1 MLNHIIRLQAVLEL
15 ITNDT
20 ARALTILAQQQTKMY
35 SAIYQNRLALDYL
48 LASEGGVCGKF
59 NLSNCCLQI
68 DDTEKVVKEIADCMT
83 KHAHVPVQTWKG
95 WDADSL
101 FGKWFSWLGGIKTM
115 VGIVMVILTGCL
127 LVPCLVPLLI
137 NIIKGF
143 IRTMVERKTAS
154 HLLLIR
160 GYQRVMTDDDL

>member
-1 MLNHIIRLQAVLEL
+1 MLLKE
-15 ITNDT
+15 
-20 ARALTILAQQQTKMY
+20 
-35 SAIYQNRLALDYL
+35 
-48 LASEGGVCGKF
+48 GVCGKF

-68 DDTEKVVKEIADCMT
+68 DDTGKVVKEIADRMT
-83 KHAHVPVQTWKG
+83 KLAHVPVQAWKG

-101 FGKWFSWLGGIKTM
+101 FGKRFSWLGRIKTI
-115 VGIVMVILTGCL
+115 VEIVMVILAGCL
-127 LVPCLVPLLI
+127 LVPCLIPLLI

-160 GYQRVMTDDDL
+160 GYQRIMTDDDF

>member
-1 MLNHIIRLQAVLEL
+1 
-15 ITNDT
+15 
-20 ARALTILAQQQTKMY
+20 
-35 SAIYQNRLALDYL
+35 
-48 LASEGGVCGKF
+48 
-59 NLSNCCLQI
+59 
-68 DDTEKVVKEIADCMT
+68 
-83 KHAHVPVQTWKG
+83 
-95 WDADSL
+95 
-101 FGKWFSWLGGIKTM
+101 M
-115 VGIVMVILTGCL
+115 VGIVMVILAGCL

>member
-1 MLNHIIRLQAVLEL
+1 MVE
-15 ITNDT
+15 
-20 ARALTILAQQQTKMY
+20 
-35 SAIYQNRLALDYL
+35 
-48 LASEGGVCGKF
+48 
-59 NLSNCCLQI
+59 
-68 DDTEKVVKEIADCMT
+68 EIADLMT
-83 KHAHVPVQTWKG
+83 KLAHVPVQTWKG

-115 VGIVMVILTGCL
+115 VGIVMVILAGCL

-143 IRTMVERKTAS
+143 IKTMVKKKQTS

>member
-1 MLNHIIRLQAVLEL
+1 MVE
-15 ITNDT
+15 
-20 ARALTILAQQQTKMY
+20 
-35 SAIYQNRLALDYL
+35 
-48 LASEGGVCGKF
+48 
-59 NLSNCCLQI
+59 
-68 DDTEKVVKEIADCMT
+68 EIADRMT
-83 KHAHVPVQTWKG
+83 KLAHVPVQTWKG

-115 VGIVMVILTGCL
+115 VGIVMVILAGCL
-127 LVPCLVPLLI
+127 LVPCLVLLLI

-143 IRTMVERKTAS
+143 IKTMVKRKTAS

>member
-1 MLNHIIRLQAVLEL
+1 ME
-15 ITNDT
+15 
-20 ARALTILAQQQTKMY
+20 
-35 SAIYQNRLALDYL
+35 
-48 LASEGGVCGKF
+48 
-59 NLSNCCLQI
+59 
-68 DDTEKVVKEIADCMT
+68 EIADRMT
-83 KHAHVPVQTWKG
+83 KLAHVPVQTWKG

-115 VGIVMVILTGCL
+115 VGIVMVILAGCL

-143 IRTMVERKTAS
+143 IKTMVERKTAS

-160 GYQRVMTDDDL
+160 GYQRVMTHDDL

>member
-1 MLNHIIRLQAVLEL
+1 MR
-15 ITNDT
+15 
-20 ARALTILAQQQTKMY
+20 

-68 DDTEKVVKEIADCMT
+68 DDTEKVVKEIADRMT
-83 KHAHVPVQTWKG
+83 KLAHVPVQAWKG

-101 FGKWFSWLGGIKTM
+101 FGKWFSWLGEIKTM
-115 VGIVMVILTGCL
+115 VGIIMVILAGCQ

-137 NIIKGF
+137 NIIKDFYKKHG
-143 IRTMVERKTAS
+143 
-154 HLLLIR
+154 
-160 GYQRVMTDDDL
+160 